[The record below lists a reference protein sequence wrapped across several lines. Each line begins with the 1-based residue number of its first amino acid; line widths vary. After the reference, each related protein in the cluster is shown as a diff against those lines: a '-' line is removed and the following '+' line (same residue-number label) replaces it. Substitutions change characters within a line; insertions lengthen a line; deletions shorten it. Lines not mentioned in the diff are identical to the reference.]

1 MCYFRI
7 LTSQNMKRLL
17 AALIF
22 PALLIGCDSSERER
36 LEAEVQRLQ
45 NESSQ
50 KDADID
56 GFISSLTNIQE
67 NLDSIKTLEGIVTA
81 KTLGEGGYKS
91 AEEDILDDMR
101 TIYDRMRKNREQI
114 GALEKQLK
122 SSSIGSEKLQQLITK
137 LKADIAEKDTEIAVL
152 RDKLAKADIYIDELM
167 TGIDQLAMEGER
179 KDDVIREKEMVISS
193 KEQKLQTAYWIK
205 GTRKELMDK
214 GIIDR
219 QGAFLGMGG
228 ARKVAD
234 DVPHEDLLRINI
246 YEATD
251 FPIGS
256 RKAEVVSSHPSDSFE
271 IIGDKSADRLVV
283 KDADAF
289 WRNSKVLVVVVN

>member
-1 MCYFRI
+1 MKRI
-7 LTSQNMKRLL
+7 LS
-17 AALIF
+17 ALIF
-22 PALLIGCDSSERER
+22 PVLLIGCDSSEKER

-167 TGIDQLAMEGER
+167 TGIDQLALEGER

-246 YEATD
+246 YEATE

-256 RKAEVVSSHPSDSFE
+256 RKAEVVSSHPSDSYE

>member
-1 MCYFRI
+1 MRKV
-7 LTSQNMKRLL
+7 LVALMLPLML
-17 AALIF
+17 ASCGQA
-22 PALLIGCDSSERER
+22 ERER

-45 NESSQ
+45 GETSQ

-56 GFISSLTNIQE
+56 GFISSLTNIQD

-101 TIYDRMRKNREQI
+101 SIYDKMRKNKEQI
-114 GALEKQLK
+114 SALEKQLK
-122 SSSIGSEKLQQLITK
+122 NSSIGSEKLQQLITK
-137 LKADIAEKDTEIAVL
+137 LKADLAEKDTEIAVL

-167 TGIDQLAMEGER
+167 AGIDQLALEGER
-179 KDDVIREKEMVISS
+179 KDDVIRDKQMIISS

-205 GTRKELMDK
+205 GTKKELIDRN
-214 GIIDR
+214 IIDR

-234 DVPHEDLLRINI
+234 DVPHEDLIHINI
-246 YEATD
+246 YDDTE
-251 FPIGS
+251 FPIGA
-256 RKAEVVSSHPSDSFE
+256 RKAEVVSSHPSRSYE
-271 IIGDKSADRLVV
+271 ITGDKSAESLVV
-283 KDADAF
+283 KDPDAF
-289 WRNSKVLVVVVN
+289 WLNSKVLVIVVN

>member
-1 MCYFRI
+1 
-7 LTSQNMKRLL
+7 MKRLL

>member
-1 MCYFRI
+1 MKRI
-7 LTSQNMKRLL
+7 LS
-17 AALIF
+17 ALIF
-22 PALLIGCDSSERER
+22 PVLLIGCDSSEKER

-246 YEATD
+246 YEATE

-256 RKAEVVSSHPSDSFE
+256 RKAEVVSSHPSDSYE

>member
-1 MCYFRI
+1 MKRI
-7 LTSQNMKRLL
+7 LS
-17 AALIF
+17 ALIF
-22 PALLIGCDSSERER
+22 PVLLIGCDSSEKER

-271 IIGDKSADRLVV
+271 ITGDKSADRLVV